1 MDNGKKPNILLI
13 NVAFVIE
20 TTDFSGTKK
29 KQNQLK
35 IA

>member
-1 MDNGKKPNILLI
+1 MDNGKKPNILLV

-20 TTDFSGTKK
+20 TTYFSGTKK

>member
-29 KQNQLK
+29 E
-35 IA
+35 AEPT